1 MKSKAFINLLT
12 LTLFTSLSIIS
23 FAPIPTM
30 AAEPIWGTQLALRG
44 ISADDADAATDDG
57 ISGNTETQAAQA
69 SRDDSPKSLEQELQE
84 LKQEV
89 QRIRSENEARKRLE
103 VPEEEKGKS
112 VEDILSAAG
121 RQYTLLKKGTVG
133 LSYTFGYAYYSGE
146 VISITDVTTVERR
159 SNHNL
164 TNTITAEY
172 AIWDNLSIST
182 GIPFIYKYNRVGT
195 SDSQDATDLGDISV
209 SFQAQPFKSGGKI
222 PTAILSAG
230 VNFPTG
236 SSPYKVDPA
245 KTLPTGSGLYSFSAG
260 LSLSKVLDP
269 LVAFGNLSYN
279 YSLPEEGLSQKWG
292 KSNVLTK
299 VDPGSSIGLA
309 LGFGYSLSYQA
320 SLNLSAQFNYTFSNK
335 YTLNNNTVSESGDS
349 VSSSFNVG
357 TGWRITPT
365 RSIYAGLGIG
375 LTNNDPDMSFSIRLP
390 FEFKI

>member
-12 LTLFTSLSIIS
+12 LTFFITFSVTL
-23 FAPIPTM
+23 FAPFSTM
-30 AAEPIWGTQLALRG
+30 ANEPIRGTQLALQG
-44 ISADDADAATDDG
+44 ISADDADAAVNDEL
-57 ISGNTETQAAQA
+57 SANTEPRA
-69 SRDDSPKSLEQELQE
+69 SESTKNDSPKSLEQELIE

-146 VISITDVTTVERR
+146 VISVSDVTTVERR

-164 TNTITAEY
+164 INTINAEY

-182 GIPFIYKYNRVGT
+182 GIPFVYKYNRVGT

-209 SFQAQPFKSGGKI
+209 SFQAQPFKSGGNI
-222 PTAILSAG
+222 PTTIFSAG

-245 KTLPTGSGLYSFSAG
+245 KTLPTGAGLYSFNAG

-269 LVAFGNLSYN
+269 LVAFGNLNYS

-292 KSNVLTK
+292 KTNVLTK

-335 YTLNNNTVSESGDS
+335 YTLNNGAVSESGDS

-365 RSIYAGLGIG
+365 RAIYAGLGIG
-375 LTNNDPDMSFSIRLP
+375 LTNNDPDLSFSIRLP